1 MDASE
6 FRVYGK
12 QLVDFMADYIEN
24 IRMRPVL
31 PTVKPGYLHHLIPD
45 HAPQTPEKWD
55 DIMKDIERVIMP
67 GVTHWSSP
75 YFHAY
80 FPTGN
85 SFPAICGDM
94 VSDILGV
101 IGFTWAS
108 CPAATE
114 LEMVVTDWLGKMINL
129 PEEFLFSSKGTG
141 GGVIQSTASESTLV
155 SLFAARCKT
164 IAEIRE
170 TNENMSKY
178 KVMEKLVMY
187 ASDQLHTNTNKIRLE
202 KGVSQGDSISP
213 KLFTACLENVF
224 RGLNWTSKGI
234 PINGDRLTNLR
245 FADNVALF
253 SESPQELQLMVE
265 ELRTAS
271 SKVGLEINLSKTK
284 VMLNRNIEIQPI
296 MTGNVALDQVDR
308 YIYLGQLISIHRDW
322 EPEVRRR
329 VALGWQAFGR
339 LNNVWSSKLP
349 LCLKRKAHS
358 SVEKASIL
366 GAVVAT
372 LGTTGCCAFDNLEEI
387 GEVCAKYKIWLH
399 VDAAYAG
406 SAFICS
412 EFQYLMKGVE
422 VRLRHSNYV
431 VNSNIVDPLYLK
443 HEHQEVIPDYRFI
456 RLAHEFESML
466 LKDDHFEIIGDV
478 IVGLVCFRLKGSD
491 ELNKKLLQRV
501 NDNGRIYIVP
511 SQFKDTY
518 FLRFAIGGVRS

>member
-85 SFPAICGDM
+85 TFPAICGDM
-94 VSDILGV
+94 LSDILGV
-101 IGFTWAS
+101 IGFSWAS

-164 IAEIRE
+164 IAEIKE
-170 TNENMSKY
+170 TNENISKHE
-178 KVMEKLVMY
+178 VMEKLVMY
-187 ASDQLHTNTNKIRLE
+187 ASDQ
-202 KGVSQGDSISP
+202 
-213 KLFTACLENVF
+213 
-224 RGLNWTSKGI
+224 
-234 PINGDRLTNLR
+234 
-245 FADNVALF
+245 
-253 SESPQELQLMVE
+253 
-265 ELRTAS
+265 
-271 SKVGLEINLSKTK
+271 
-284 VMLNRNIEIQPI
+284 
-296 MTGNVALDQVDR
+296 
-308 YIYLGQLISIHRDW
+308 
-322 EPEVRRR
+322 
-329 VALGWQAFGR
+329 
-339 LNNVWSSKLP
+339 
-349 LCLKRKAHS
+349 AHS

-366 GAVVAT
+366 GAVSLRLLPGDKKQSLRGSTLAKAIETDIANGKIPFYVVAT

-422 VRLRHSNYV
+422 HAESYCFNPHKWLLVNFDCSVTLRHSNYV

-443 HEHQEVIPDYRFI
+443 HEHQEVIPDYRNWHIPLGRRFRSLKLWFVMRMYGTEGMQAYVRKFI

-478 IVGLVCFRLKGSD
+478 IMGIVCFRLKGSD
-491 ELNKKLLQRV
+491 DLNKKLLQQV
-501 NDNGRIYIVP
+501 NDHGKIFIVP
-511 SQFKDTY
+511 SQFEDSY
-518 FLRFAIGGVRS
+518 YLRFSIGGVDPNLDDIICSWKEIQSQAMELLKNEK